1 MRTATLTKIREGGLT
16 IMAKQIQWMIL
27 AGCGALFLILG
38 SFTVEAA
45 TMGSHY
51 PFGGEGGLAG
61 TVPPPGFHY
70 RMYNTWYNPTT
81 LKDDNGNKLD
91 VDLDLEV
98 FSSVQRFVH
107 VTGKKILGADYFYDI
122 IVPLVDKDL
131 TLGNYTDS
139 HSFALGDTVFE
150 LFGLAWHEPRW
161 DAAFALAAI
170 APTGEYDSE
179 KLASPGL
186 GYWSGMMTLGGTVYF
201 DEERT
206 WSFSALT
213 RTLVNTEQDETNVT
227 PGSEFVVEY
236 GLGKEIVLNNKF
248 SIRPGL
254 AGCAYWQLE
263 DDSEDGPN
271 SFADERKTAYALGAE
286 INMFWLPP
294 TLFQVNLRAMRE
306 FGAENTVQGS
316 QFVLTLTKSW

>member
-1 MRTATLTKIREGGLT
+1 
-16 IMAKQIQWMIL
+16 MAKQIQRMIF

-38 SFTVEAA
+38 SFSAEAA

-51 PFGGEGGLAG
+51 PFGGEGVLAG

-81 LKDDNGNKLD
+81 LKNDNGNELD
-91 VDLDLEV
+91 VGLDLEV

-107 VTGKKILGADYFYDI
+107 VTEKKMLGADYFYDI
-122 IVPLVDKDL
+122 IVPLVDKEL

-139 HSFALGDTVFE
+139 QSLALGDTVFE
-150 LFGLAWHEPRW
+150 FFGLAWHKPRW

-170 APTGEYDSE
+170 APTGEYDSK

-201 DEERT
+201 DEERA

-263 DDSEDGPN
+263 DDSDDGPN